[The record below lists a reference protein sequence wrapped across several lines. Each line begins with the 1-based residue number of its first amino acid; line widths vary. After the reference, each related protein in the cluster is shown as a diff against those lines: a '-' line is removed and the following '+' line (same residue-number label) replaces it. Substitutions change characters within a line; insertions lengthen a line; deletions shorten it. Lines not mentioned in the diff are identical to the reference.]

1 MEKRY
6 IHDLKMKMERKVGL
20 LSLDIDKFTK
30 AGTEELQKGNLHH
43 ALDCFEFA
51 YKRSLQLKE
60 SYTER
65 ACAFNLGA
73 VYIALNQG
81 KQGLELLHKAV
92 PPSDKKDGR
101 SNGDLF
107 YNFALGYDSINDKA
121 STVKYLELTAKEYK
135 EENNVFMLAD
145 VNSRLAQ
152 LYAKLKNHSKAAV
165 CFGAAASATEQS
177 RDHDRQ
183 VVYLAKQA
191 SQLYQCGEGVQA
203 VKVLDD
209 CLVACNTHT
218 LANNNTLGKL
228 YNDLGLTYTQCKQ
241 FAKAAQCF
249 EEALPLARGTLG
261 EKKREAVVLQNLGAV
276 YNSLGDFQ
284 RALGFHESAAGIHA
298 ELKNRNSQGQ
308 CFNNLAYAF
317 SQLGDNDSA
326 GESYLHALQAA
337 RDTGDHHAQ
346 WQALEGLGAVA
357 FNNGQIEKAI
367 RNFKQALSLIKSS
380 EADFDEAQE
389 RIVGKLTDALQYQVT
404 LNLKTSPVAVD
415 LKNVRPSS
423 ASKIAKAVK
432 EDPLSD
438 YRKRSKAQRR
448 KNSGEYESD
457 QRHSSNHRNYDQ
469 PIRRENRRA
478 ASENEVDH
486 GQVRQEGETKKLM
499 LGVSAF
505 SSGKKPRGRGNSFSS
520 AGSNI
525 SVDPDKRLKR
535 KPLLYTED
543 HDSEEEWKNEL
554 GRLAGDQEIS
564 SDEDF
569 REKLRPM
576 VTPSPGNSP
585 NPKYGRRNHEYDEVD
600 AAPQRRSKK
609 RSGRES
615 SSQDALKMY
624 RQKSMESMG
633 TKAMNVEE
641 NIRAPISRAKS
652 FDSLK
657 QPVYQADRRDSP
669 KPGSPVSPNQRRPTP
684 LDYVSPEQQ
693 STPRNQKDARTS
705 SALNGRKD
713 AAPSTSSDSETGS
726 SYTDDSETESE
737 VPPRSPTRRHP
748 PPVPTPLHSTYE
760 YPALSPDYATIRS
773 LSHTSRSQ
781 KDHTYHNDDVF
792 RNLNETTYSTVNK
805 TANKEKLTETRQLN
819 STGQSN
825 PGDPLYDTIR
835 SGKYS
840 PIDGPR
846 PSASGVSEAD
856 VPPPLPPPL
865 PTTRGIRENVLY
877 DAHVK
882 QMKDQVELPTK
893 EEKSKTCSI
902 M

>member
-1 MEKRY
+1 
-6 IHDLKMKMERKVGL
+6 
-20 LSLDIDKFTK
+20 
-30 AGTEELQKGNLHH
+30 
-43 ALDCFEFA
+43 
-51 YKRSLQLKE
+51 
-60 SYTER
+60 
-65 ACAFNLGA
+65 
-73 VYIALNQG
+73 
-81 KQGLELLHKAV
+81 
-92 PPSDKKDGR
+92 
-101 SNGDLF
+101 
-107 YNFALGYDSINDKA
+107 
-121 STVKYLELTAKEYK
+121 
-135 EENNVFMLAD
+135 
-145 VNSRLAQ
+145 
-152 LYAKLKNHSKAAV
+152 
-165 CFGAAASATEQS
+165 
-177 RDHDRQ
+177 
-183 VVYLAKQA
+183 
-191 SQLYQCGEGVQA
+191 
-203 VKVLDD
+203 
-209 CLVACNTHT
+209 
-218 LANNNTLGKL
+218 
-228 YNDLGLTYTQCKQ
+228 
-241 FAKAAQCF
+241 
-249 EEALPLARGTLG
+249 
-261 EKKREAVVLQNLGAV
+261 
-276 YNSLGDFQ
+276 
-284 RALGFHESAAGIHA
+284 
-298 ELKNRNSQGQ
+298 
-308 CFNNLAYAF
+308 
-317 SQLGDNDSA
+317 
-326 GESYLHALQAA
+326 
-337 RDTGDHHAQ
+337 
-346 WQALEGLGAVA
+346 
-357 FNNGQIEKAI
+357 
-367 RNFKQALSLIKSS
+367 SLIKSS

-423 ASKIAKAVK
+423 DEGGTRRVVHEHGGGVDVMVRPPTREMLREHNREERRKSRKKEHKARRRENDFDTIALGVGEYDTDSDRSLSISRSSYSNNDEPAPDVKVRERLYDKPIRQHSMAS
-432 EDPLSD
+432 SN
-438 YRKRSKAQRR
+438 RRSKAQRR

-486 GQVRQEGETKKLM
+486 GQVRQEGETKK
-499 LGVSAF
+499 F

-865 PTTRGIRENVLY
+865 PTTRGISSVNEAEGENVLY